1 MKKFKVISLVL
12 VLVMLFSTMSTTV
25 FAQEEDNNIDLFMQY
40 IENYYYQDVSK
51 EDIMDAVYKA
61 MFNSLDPHSGY
72 FTAEEFKIFSE
83 DNNGS
88 FGGVG
93 ITITTN
99 DKGYVEVL
107 GIYKDAPADKA
118 GIEIGDLIIMVD
130 GESIESVVL
139 DMAASKIRGEIG
151 TDVILTINRNGNIFD
166 VTVNRANIVI
176 KNIEYEILDNNI
188 GYLKIERFT
197 NSAYVETQA
206 AVKLFLESRVDGI
219 IVDLRN
225 NPGGLVDSV
234 VKISDLF
241 LPPDDMI
248 LNIDYKAFT
257 DETFYSK
264 VDGIKQPMVVLVNEY
279 SASASEIFASAMQDN
294 NRAVIVGNTT
304 YGKGTVQSVISV
316 AGGSGFKLTIA
327 EYLSANSNK
336 IDGVGVIPDVIVDDE
351 EIDTSI
357 FAPMNQRNTIYLGEI
372 SLNVYGMQQR
382 LNSIGYYLVED
393 GIFGKLTL
401 GAINNFQIKNNL
413 AVTNRLDWTTI
424 NAIDTLIASM
434 NETDMALEEALR
446 LLR

>member
-1 MKKFKVISLVL
+1 MKKFKVMSLVL
-12 VLVMLFSTMSTTV
+12 ILLMLFSAMSTAV
-25 FAQEEDNNIDLFMQY
+25 FAQEDDNIDLFMQY
-40 IENYYYQDVSK
+40 IENYYYQEVDK
-51 EDIMDAVYKA
+51 EEIMNAVYKA

-72 FTAEEFKIFSE
+72 FTEEEFKIFSE
-83 DNNGS
+83 DNTGS

-107 GIYKDAPADKA
+107 GVYKDAPAGKA
-118 GIEIGDLIIMVD
+118 GIQIGDLIIKVD
-130 GESIESVVL
+130 GESVESVVL

-151 TDVILTINRNGNIFD
+151 TDVILTIDRNGNIFD
-166 VTVNRANIVI
+166 VTITRANIVV
-176 KNIEYEILDNNI
+176 KNVECEILDNNI

-197 NSAYVETQA
+197 NSAYIETQA
-206 AVKLFLESRVDGI
+206 AIKLFLESKVDGI

-241 LPPDDMI
+241 LPPDVMI

-294 NRAVIVGNTT
+294 NRAVIVGKTT

-316 AGGSGFKLTIA
+316 TDGAGFKLTVA

-336 IDGVGVIPDVIVDDE
+336 IDGVGVVPDVIVEDE
-351 EIDTSI
+351 KIDTSI
-357 FAPMNQRNTIYLGEI
+357 FAPMNQRKTIYLGET

-382 LNSIGYYLVED
+382 LNAIGYYLVED
-393 GIFGKLTL
+393 GIFGRLTL
-401 GAINNFQIKNNL
+401 GAINNFQTRNNL
-413 AVTNRLDWTTI
+413 VVTNRLDWTTI
-424 NAIDTLIASM
+424 NAINALIADM
-434 NETDMALEEALR
+434 NEKDMALEEALK
-446 LLR
+446 LLK